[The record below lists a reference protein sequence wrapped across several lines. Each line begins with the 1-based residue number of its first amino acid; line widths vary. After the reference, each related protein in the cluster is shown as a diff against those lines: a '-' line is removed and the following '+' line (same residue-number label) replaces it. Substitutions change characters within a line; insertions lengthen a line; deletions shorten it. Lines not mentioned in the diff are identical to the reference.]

1 MALIESA
8 AYLYCRNNLR
18 RYVNV
23 TINPYPQHTPDNFFI
38 FRDLARVILS
48 DIIGLFYT
56 NVWLWRAK
64 WLRILKPIFW
74 PNCVVSPAVVHSQS
88 HRNHL
93 LRPLSPKADRLIS
106 VGGATRQW
114 RPSGRPV

>member
-56 NVWLWRAK
+56 NV
-64 WLRILKPIFW
+64 
-74 PNCVVSPAVVHSQS
+74 
-88 HRNHL
+88 
-93 LRPLSPKADRLIS
+93 
-106 VGGATRQW
+106 
-114 RPSGRPV
+114 